1 MNTINIFVYMFAIFF
16 YQNQDVQG
24 LWITE
29 DDETGKKKSEVLIYK
44 EGNKVYGKIINLIL
58 PKIKA
63 NFALSVKVKIKIN
76 HRRTF
81 DFKRL
86 NFGDDTWDSGTF

>member
-1 MNTINIFVYMFAIFF
+1 MNAINIFVYVLTIFF

-44 EGNKVYGKIINLIL
+44 EGNTVYYQ
-58 PKIKA
+58 KIKA
-63 NFALSVKVKIKIN
+63 NFALSVKVKIKTN
-76 HRRTF
+76 P
-81 DFKRL
+81 
-86 NFGDDTWDSGTF
+86 

>member
-1 MNTINIFVYMFAIFF
+1 MNAINIFVYALTIFF

-44 EGNKVYGKIINLIL
+44 EGNTVNGKIINLLIPEDKGKL
-58 PKIKA
+58 CLKC
-63 NFALSVKVKIKIN
+63 KVKIKTN
-76 HRRTF
+76 P
-81 DFKRL
+81 
-86 NFGDDTWDSGTF
+86 